1 MYVLN
6 RTCSVKIKTQSAGK
20 ETEMKKSM
28 SLVLAAAVLTL
39 GLVWAEDAAPAKL
52 DPKVEALVTKLKA
65 EVESAKPKIKEGVTD
80 DEKKT
85 AEERHV
91 KMQKVVTEKLLALCT
106 NPVFVKEVAAQNDKK
121 VSLDDIKK
129 IDDEWQKA
137 ESELPIQKEKM
148 TNDCAKE
155 IIKLVKDLKVLGET
169 FVMDNQGANVGQNAL
184 TSDYW
189 QGDEPKWQKSYN
201 EAKGGVDII
210 EPKFDKSANTV
221 EQKVSLPIID
231 AAGNVIGA
239 VSWGVRVDQL

>member
-1 MYVLN
+1 
-6 RTCSVKIKTQSAGK
+6 
-20 ETEMKKSM
+20 MKKSVILL
-28 SLVLAAAVLTL
+28 LVVAFVTL
-39 GLVWAEDAAPAKL
+39 GLVWAEDAAAPKV
-52 DPKVEALVTKLKA
+52 DPKVEALA
-65 EVESAKPKIKEGVTD
+65 AKIKADVDAAKAKVKEGATD

-91 KMQKVVTEKLLALCT
+91 KMQKLVVEKLLALCT

-121 VSLDDIKK
+121 ATLDDIKK
-129 IDDEWQKA
+129 TDDEWQKA
-137 ESELPIQKEKM
+137 ESELPIQKEKLN
-148 TNDCAKE
+148 NDCAKE
-155 IIKLVKDLKVLGET
+155 IVRLAKELKVIGET

-189 QGDEPKWQKSYN
+189 QGDEPKWQKAYV
-201 EAKGGVDII
+201 EGKGGLDVA

-239 VSWGVRVDQL
+239 VCWGIRVDQL